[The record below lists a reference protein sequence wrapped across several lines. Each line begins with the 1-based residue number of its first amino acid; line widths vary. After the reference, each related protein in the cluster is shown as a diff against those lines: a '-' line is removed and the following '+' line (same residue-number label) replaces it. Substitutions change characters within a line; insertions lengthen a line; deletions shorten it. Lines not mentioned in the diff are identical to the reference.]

1 MKKMFIAVMVLTSL
15 QAMASKTARV
25 NAVDSEIN
33 NSYTSEFLALIV
45 NDDSKSVDQRK
56 KECRELCF
64 LDFEKPTGPF
74 KACILNC
81 EKIK

>member
-1 MKKMFIAVMVLTSL
+1 MKKIILTAIMFTSL
-15 QAMASKTARV
+15 HSMAAKSVANT
-25 NAVDSEIN
+25 AVDSEIN
-33 NSYTSEFLALIV
+33 NSYTSEFLALIMT
-45 NDDSKSVDQRK
+45 DDSKSVEQRK